1 MTSSK
6 NWEFIEVAGPFGLTE
21 GPAWDGNNLLF
32 TDFPNSRILK
42 YFPNSGETQVYRQKT
57 NLANG
62 LMLNSQGNLYACE
75 AAGRCIACYYP
86 DGNRVV
92 VVDNIQGKSF
102 NSPNDLAIDQK
113 DCIWFTDSNYSSHW
127 AQIIGPPELK
137 HNSVYRA
144 DLQLNG
150 SWKVCRMTY
159 DTGRP
164 NGLLVTPDLKTLYVA
179 ESNFE
184 GNRELRA
191 YPICSDGTL
200 GSFTILYDFSPH
212 RGIDGMCL
220 DCNGNIVAAAGWER
234 SGPGGMIYVFDP
246 QGRILEKHSTP
257 CDRPTNCSWGGDNL
271 KTLFITSVCGRLY
284 RTETSL
290 TGWLLYP

>member
-1 MTSSK
+1 
-6 NWEFIEVAGPFGLTE
+6 
-21 GPAWDGNNLLF
+21 
-32 TDFPNSRILK
+32 
-42 YFPNSGETQVYRQKT
+42 
-57 NLANG
+57 
-62 LMLNSQGNLYACE
+62 
-75 AAGRCIACYYP
+75 
-86 DGNRVV
+86 
-92 VVDNIQGKSF
+92 
-102 NSPNDLAIDQK
+102 
-113 DCIWFTDSNYSSHW
+113 
-127 AQIIGPPELK
+127 
-137 HNSVYRA
+137 
-144 DLQLNG
+144 
-150 SWKVCRMTY
+150 MTY

-164 NGLLVTPDLKTLYVA
+164 NRVLVSPDLKTLYVA

-257 CDRPTNCSWGGDNL
+257 CDRPTNCIWGGDNL
-271 KTLFITSVCGRLY
+271 TTLFITSVCGRLY

>member
-32 TDFPNSRILK
+32 TDIPNSRILK
-42 YFPNSGETQVYRQKT
+42 YSPHSGETQVYRQKT

-62 LMLNSQGNLYACE
+62 LMLNSQGYLYACE

-92 VVDNIQGKSF
+92 VADNIQGKRF

-113 DCIWFTDSNYSSHW
+113 GCIWFTDPNYSSHW

-150 SWKVCRMTY
+150 SWKVRRMTY
-159 DTGRP
+159 DT
-164 NGLLVTPDLKTLYVA
+164 
-179 ESNFE
+179 
-184 GNRELRA
+184 
-191 YPICSDGTL
+191 
-200 GSFTILYDFSPH
+200 
-212 RGIDGMCL
+212 
-220 DCNGNIVAAAGWER
+220 
-234 SGPGGMIYVFDP
+234 P
-246 QGRILEKHSTP
+246 QI
-257 CDRPTNCSWGGDNL
+257 
-271 KTLFITSVCGRLY
+271 
-284 RTETSL
+284 
-290 TGWLLYP
+290 